1 MDYKKNLPG
10 ETMYDKAYTDAERE
24 EKENAAAEGAS
35 AQNAETVQ
43 DMGTNDAS
51 ASETTSA
58 TSAEGST
65 GGHAGTAAQ
74 ADNAAQAEPRAAVY
88 DVPPQARPTA
98 QTAEKPA
105 PNLKRQFAIASMVLG
120 ICSPVIL
127 FAIPLIGIV
136 PAAVGSVF
144 SLVFG
149 IYSHKEYP
157 GFCWSGIILSIITL
171 VLALLMVIL
180 GCIVG
185 WSMILYFANYAQ
197 DSFPNFYRGFYY

>member
-10 ETMYDKAYTDAERE
+10 ETMYDKAYTDAERA
-24 EKENAAAEGAS
+24 EKENAAAGETS
-35 AQNAETVQ
+35 AQNAETAQ
-43 DMGTNDAS
+43 DVGTNGASDA
-51 ASETTSA
+51 AA
-58 TSAEGST
+58 FAASAEGNT
-65 GGHAGTAAQ
+65 GGHTGTAAQ
-74 ADNAAQAEPRAAVY
+74 TDNAAQAEPRAAVY

-127 FAIPLIGIV
+127 FAIPLIGLV

-171 VLALLMVIL
+171 VLVLLMVIL

-185 WSMILYFANYAQ
+185 WGMIMYFANYAQ